1 MLCVYVDIEGS
12 LPALGSL
19 LPCFVPLFASS
30 TPAPS
35 RFRSL
40 KGGICVAVFCT
51 GALAVLCGCTA
62 RQKRAAVDKR
72 TASIIANKQTEA
84 LGAPAEFT
92 IIPPEENLRRRLLT
106 EQDLAFFSPSSL
118 GSEFLESPKGTPEAK
133 PARSVD
139 SLKKTDRPPLPLPF
153 SVSLND
159 SLQIAAANSRAYQS
173 RKESVFRTA
182 LALDLERED
191 FRTSFSGLVS
201 TLFRHDRTDRA
212 TGGPITEE
220 QETSAVLAASQ
231 TLKTGGE
238 LTLRIG
244 LDLVKLLQPGN
255 FSSQAFFGDASVNV
269 PLLRGAG
276 RRIAAESLTQA
287 ERDALYAI
295 YDFEEYKRGF
305 AVGIAR
311 QYLSVLQ
318 NEDRVRN
325 TEENYRSLITA
336 SRRSRRLLQAGSL
349 PPIQVDQALQNE
361 LRARNRWISA
371 QAAFD
376 SSLDS
381 FKLQLG
387 LPVDAVI
394 GLQRAEFDA
403 LYTSAA
409 TNSAVPA
416 AITVTEEAKIPAADS
431 PVTLASDSP
440 APPGPMEIP
449 YDTAVQL
456 AFTHR
461 LDMKIAEGRVQDAQ
475 RAVVVGANAFQPG
488 LDLQLRGSTTDE
500 NLRGLD
506 TDHGNYSAALLL
518 DLPLNRT
525 REAIA
530 YRQNLIALQA
540 AVRAV
545 QDLEDNVKLA
555 IRSRLRALREARES
569 LHIQTL
575 SLQLARRRVRG
586 ADLNLQAGRVPIR
599 DLLDAQEDLLSAQN
613 AVASAAINYRLAELD
628 LQRDLGVLVIT
639 PDGLWREFT
648 PAPPSP

>member
-1 MLCVYVDIEGS
+1 MT
-12 LPALGSL
+12 
-19 LPCFVPLFASS
+19 FAS
-30 TPAPS
+30 A
-35 RFRSL
+35 
-40 KGGICVAVFCT
+40 
-51 GALAVLCGCTA
+51 GCTA

-72 TASIIANKQTEA
+72 TASIIASKQTEA

-92 IIPPEENLRRRLLT
+92 IIPAEETLRRRLLT
-106 EQDLAFFSPSSL
+106 EQDLAFFSPASL
-118 GSEFLESPKGTPEAK
+118 GAEFLDSPNGTPEAK
-133 PARSVD
+133 PARSLD
-139 SLKKTDRPPLPLPF
+139 SIKTPDRAPLPSPF
-153 SVSLND
+153 NVSLNEA
-159 SLQIAAANSRAYQS
+159 LQISAANSRAYQS

-182 LALDLERED
+182 LALDFERED
-191 FRTSFSGLVS
+191 FRTSFSGLVA

-212 TGGPITEE
+212 NGGPITEE

-231 TLKTGGE
+231 TLKTGTQ

-244 LDLVKLLQPGN
+244 LDLLKLLRPGD
-255 FSSQAFFGDASVNV
+255 FSSQAFFGDASVNI

-276 RRIAAESLTQA
+276 RRIAAENLTQA

-325 TEENYRSLITA
+325 TGENYRSLITA
-336 SRRSRRLLQAGSL
+336 SRRARRLLQAGNL

-371 QAAFD
+371 QATFD

-381 FKLQLG
+381 FKFLLG

-394 GLQRAEFDA
+394 SLQRAEFDA

-409 TNSAVPA
+409 TQTA
-416 AITVTEEAKIPAADS
+416 APPTITVTEEAIPAADS
-431 PVTLASDSP
+431 PVTLASESP
-440 APPGPMEIP
+440 APPGPLEIP
-449 YDTAVQL
+449 YDDAVQL

-461 LDMKIAEGRVQDAQ
+461 LDMKIAESRVEDVQ
-475 RAVVVGANAFQPG
+475 RAIVVSANAFKPG
-488 LDLQLRGSTTDE
+488 LNLQLRGTTADE
-500 NLRGLD
+500 KLRGLD
-506 TDHGNYSAALLL
+506 ADHGNYSAALLL

-525 REAIA
+525 REAII
-530 YRQNLIALQA
+530 YRQNLIALEA
-540 AVRAV
+540 AVRGV
-545 QDLEDNVKLA
+545 QELEDNIKLA

-613 AVASAAINYRLAELD
+613 AVASAAINYRLGELD

-648 PAPPSP
+648 PESPSP